1 MIQAP
6 ENKVIVFPKTKYTRY
21 ITDIMKRASI
31 QNGASVDPAD
41 IVNITGEIISIPKT
55 ISSLKEYEGFT
66 TNNIEIGDIG
76 IFSYK
81 VIYDLYIKQEHGE
94 PIFRNQINYN
104 GKEYF
109 SCDIRN
115 LFAVIRNGEIIM
127 LNGFVMLEEFEAKR
141 IILPANMKNQKDATS
156 SKILY
161 IGENKTSS
169 PTIKAFQNDLVFYN
183 SSKVQHYQ
191 INDKKF
197 IILQQDR
204 ILGRIADK

>member
-31 QNGASVDPAD
+31 ENGATVDPTD

-66 TNNIEIGDIG
+66 TNNIEVGDIG

-115 LFAVIRNGEIIM
+115 LFAVIRNEEIIM

-141 IILPANMKNQKDATS
+141 IILPANLKNQKDATS

-161 IGENKTSS
+161 IGENKTNS
-169 PTIKAFQNDLVFYN
+169 PTIEAYQNDLVFYN
-183 SSKVQHYQ
+183 SGKAQHYQ

-197 IILQQDR
+197 IILQQDK
-204 ILGRIADK
+204 ILGRIAEK

>member
-6 ENKVIVFPKTKYTRY
+6 ENKVIVYPKTKYTKY
-21 ITDIMKRASI
+21 ITDIMKRSSI
-31 QNGASVDPAD
+31 QNGATVDPAD
-41 IVNITGEIISIPKT
+41 IVNITGEIISVPKT
-55 ISSLKEYEGFT
+55 ISSSKDYEGYT
-66 TNNIEIGDIG
+66 TDNIQIGDVG

-115 LFAVIRNGEIIM
+115 LFAVIRDGEIIM
-127 LNGFVMLEEFEAKR
+127 LNGFVMLEEYEAKR
-141 IILPANMKNQKDATS
+141 IILPANLKNQKDATCS
-156 SKILY
+156 AILY
-161 IGENKTSS
+161 IGENRSHLPK
-169 PTIKAFQNDLVFYN
+169 IHAFPKDLVFYN
-183 SSKVQHYQ
+183 SNKAQHYQ
-191 INDKKF
+191 INEKKF

-204 ILGRIADK
+204 ILGRAV